1 MLALGDEKKIFLKQ
15 FLKNYPIV
23 QAWDEKNIGSF
34 YTCLSNN

>member
-1 MLALGDEKKIFLKQ
+1 MLTLGDEKKDFFFTK
-15 FLKNYPIV
+15 KKTYPIV